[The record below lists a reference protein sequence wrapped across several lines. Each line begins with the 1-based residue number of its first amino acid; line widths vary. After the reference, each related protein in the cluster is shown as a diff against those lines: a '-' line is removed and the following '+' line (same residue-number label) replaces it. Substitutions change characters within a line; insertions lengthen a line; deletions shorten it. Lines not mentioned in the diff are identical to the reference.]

1 MTESWRCFVAVP
13 IGDSLRRD
21 LAAAV
26 ERWRTR
32 PDLASL
38 RWTDPAGWHVTL
50 AFLGAV
56 DLGHVEELSTTVKGV
71 AVDSQ
76 PAHLVTGG
84 VGGFPSAR
92 RAWVAWYG
100 VADPNHHLA
109 VIAQRLRA
117 ALDLDASAPFRPH
130 LTLARAKGEPIDL
143 TAWCEEAAGPA
154 GTLDVT
160 GLDLMR
166 SHLGRGPARYEI
178 ITSTP
183 LGAPAHV

>member
-32 PDLASL
+32 PDLAGL

-56 DLGHVEELSTTVKGV
+56 DPEHVGELGEAVKAV

-76 PAHLVTGG
+76 PVVLRTGG
-84 VGGFPSAR
+84 VGGFPSSR
-92 RAWVAWYG
+92 RARVAWYG
-100 VADPNHHLA
+100 IADPDGHLA
-109 VIAQRLRA
+109 GTAGRLRS
-117 ALDLDASAPFRPH
+117 ALSLDASASFRPH
-130 LTLARAKGEPIDL
+130 LTLARAKGEPVDL
-143 TAWCEEAAGPA
+143 SAWREVAAGPL
-154 GTLDVT
+154 GVLDVT
-160 GLDLMR
+160 DLELMR

>member
-1 MTESWRCFVAVP
+1 MTESWRCFVAIP
-13 IGDSLRRD
+13 IGEALRHD

-32 PDLASL
+32 PDLAGL
-38 RWTDPAGWHVTL
+38 RWTDATAWHVTM

-56 DLGHVEELSTTVKGV
+56 DPDHVGELGEAVKAV
-71 AVDSQ
+71 AAASQ
-76 PAHLVTGG
+76 PTHLRTGG
-84 VGGFPSAR
+84 VGGFPSAGR
-92 RAWVAWYG
+92 VRVAWYSI
-100 VADPNHHLA
+100 VDPDHHLA
-109 VIAQRLRA
+109 GIAQRLRT

-130 LTLARAKGEPIDL
+130 LTLARAKGAPIDL
-143 TAWCEEAAGPA
+143 SAWSEGAAEPSGV
-154 GTLDVT
+154 LEVT